1 MTDPAITKIQ
11 VSIRMHV
18 CNRYTYPLHAHT
30 NELHPLVIPT
40 TILSGF
46 VAPLTYLPATRST
59 VLLLTPSAE
68 PDQSAAGILS
78 PPAVRMPPP
87 LSARPRRLLLPA
99 GRPCP
104 YLLPARHQHRRRRRR
119 HYSDGRTC
127 PTLLRRDV
135 SKLSH
140 WGFSHVARTAANR
153 NIAPNA
159 SFD

>member
-1 MTDPAITKIQ
+1 MY
-11 VSIRMHV
+11 V
-18 CNRYTYPLHAHT
+18 CNRYTYPLHTHT

-46 VAPLTYLPATRST
+46 VARLTYLPATRST

-78 PPAVRMPPP
+78 PPTVRMPPP

-104 YLLPARHQHRRRRRR
+104 VPPPPGTAPAP
-119 HYSDGRTC
+119 TA
-127 PTLLRRDV
+127 PKATLLRPEDT
-135 SKLSH
+135 SDAAST
-140 WGFSHVARTAANR
+140 GHVRHCSDGTCLNYR
-153 NIAPNA
+153 IGA
-159 SFD
+159 SPM